1 MFEILKRFSK
11 KLWMLLGGFLLVI
24 LLVNLLAFNVAFNTL
39 QKQVNTAIGA
49 IGGLSLPSGRKYL
62 ITTEKFIGS
71 TKEKLDA
78 AIAACPKDTSCYVF
92 VSPNLEKGVLPTSV
106 PDNVVLLDTRG
117 EGLRVV
123 RRNHQ
128 LGSGETQYFPDGP
141 LQTTLMGADNVPPTS
156 TDHQVEGVLGIVSN
170 RSTRTNA
177 VGVWG
182 TASSDAPGARVWG
195 GFFSART
202 PNDIGADAQV
212 IGLEVDT
219 LNWAKDGVS
228 PNASKVGVQIV
239 GIGNFLTTNA
249 VEILATEKARWVNGI
264 VFQESSVAEKGTL
277 IGAAGA
283 GPYRLGLDL
292 SHSNFTDAAI
302 RIGLGQKIRL
312 DSSAGPALFYTT
324 KVKDGQDALIIQI
337 PDGGLIFHN
346 SKGETIFT
354 IPASKQ

>member
-1 MFEILKRFSK
+1 MLEILKRFSK
-11 KLWMLLGGFLLVI
+11 KPWMLLGGFLLVI
-24 LLVNLLAFNVAFNTL
+24 LLANLLAFNVAFNTL

-49 IGGLSLPSGRKYL
+49 TGGLSLPSGSKYL

-71 TKEKLDA
+71 TKERLDA
-78 AIAACPKDTSCYVF
+78 AIAACPKDFPCYVF
-92 VSPNLEKGVLPTSV
+92 VSPDLEKGILPTSV
-106 PDNVVLLDTRG
+106 PANVVLIDTRG

-170 RSTRTNA
+170 QSTRTNA

-195 GFFSART
+195 GFMSART
-202 PNDIGADAQV
+202 PNEVGSDAQV

-219 LNWAKDGVS
+219 LNWSKDGVF

-239 GIGNFLTTNA
+239 GIGNYLNTNA
-249 VEILATEKARWVNGI
+249 IEILATEKAKWLNGI
-264 VFQESSVAEKGTL
+264 NFEENSVAEGGTL

-283 GPYRLGLDL
+283 GPYKLGLDL
-292 SHSNFTDAAI
+292 SHSSFTDSAI
-302 RIGLGQKIRL
+302 RVGFGQKIRL
-312 DSSAGPALFYTT
+312 DSRDGSALIYTT
-324 KVKDGQDALIIQI
+324 SLEGRADTLIIQV
-337 PDGGLIFHN
+337 PDGGLLFHN
-346 SKGETIFT
+346 SRGETVFE
-354 IPASKQ
+354 IPAKR